1 MNTNQLQNQLQ
12 YENSNTKNLINEI
25 YRINP
30 NIRFT
35 TFRNVVSEK
44 EAIMLY
50 RAVLKN
56 SHNKNTNL
64 VYIPVLSM

>member
-1 MNTNQLQNQLQ
+1 MNTNQLQ
-12 YENSNTKNLINEI
+12 YENKNTENLINEI

-30 NIRFT
+30 DIKFN
-35 TFRNVVSEK
+35 TFGNVVSEK

-56 SHNKNTNL
+56 SNNRNTNL